1 MPSSFRVDAP
11 FKPAGDQPQAI
22 EQLVAGVRG
31 GLTQQVLAG
40 VTGSG
45 KTNVMAWAVEELQ
58 RPVLVLSPNKTLAA
72 QLCAEFRRLLPDNAV
87 EYFVSYYDYYQPE
100 AYIARS
106 DTYIEKDSSR
116 NEEIDRM
123 RHSTTQSLMT
133 KRDVLVVA
141 SISCIY
147 GIGSVEDYMGESL
160 HIEKGQAIRREVF
173 LRKLTEM
180 LYERNDY
187 DLARLRFR
195 VRGDVVDLVPAS
207 EEKVLRV
214 EFFGDEG
221 ERIQALDAG
230 TGEILGPRN
239 DFTLFPAS
247 HYVTPAD
254 KLRLAMVDIEAEL
267 EERCKWF
274 EEHGRQLEAQR
285 LRQRTNF
292 DLEMMRETG
301 TCAGIENYSMP
312 LTRRQPGEAPYTL
325 MGFQPDDTIIFVDG
339 SHVAVPQIGGMLGGD
354 RSRKAA
360 LVEYGFRLPSA
371 FDNRPLS
378 FDEWEERAKNGG
390 YGSGTPRR
398 YELEKAQ

>member
-1 MPSSFRVDAP
+1 MPGGETLQVPLDRPAAKAP
-11 FKPAGDQPQAI
+11 FRLVLPWDLAGDQPTA
-22 EQLVAGVRG
+22 AA
-31 GLTQQVLAG
+31 GLTTALTAGERHVTLRG

-45 KTNVMAWAVEELQ
+45 KTVTMAKVIADAG
-58 RPVLVLSPNKTLAA
+58 RPTLVLTHDENIAA
-72 QLCAEFRRLLPDNAV
+72 QLYGEFKEFFPENAV
-87 EYFVSYYDYYQPE
+87 QYFVSYYDYYQPE

-123 RHSTTQSLMT
+123 RHSTTSALLT
-133 KRDVLVVA
+133 RRDVLVVA
-141 SISCIY
+141 SVSCIY

-160 HIEKGQAIRREVF
+160 KIQKGESIRREVF

-195 VRGDVVDLVPAS
+195 VRGDVVDLVPAN
-207 EEKVLRV
+207 EEKVYRV
-214 EFFGDEG
+214 EFFGDEI
-221 ERIQALDAG
+221 ERIQELDAT
-230 TGEILGPRN
+230 TGEILGTRET
-239 DFTLFPAS
+239 FTVFPAS

-254 KLRLAMVDIEAEL
+254 KMRLALSDIEAEL

-274 EEHGRQLEAQR
+274 EDHGRSEEAQR

-301 TCAGIENYSMP
+301 TCAGIENYSRH

-325 MGFQPDDTIIFVDG
+325 MDFLPDDTIIFVDE

-378 FDEWEERAKNGG
+378 FDEWEERA
-390 YGSGTPRR
+390 
-398 YELEKAQ
+398 